1 MNGAVS
7 HAFNDVIFKGLLLM
21 SMGAVLHQTGKING
35 SELGGLYKS
44 MPQTTGLCIVGAAS
58 ISAFPLF
65 SGFVSKSMVM
75 SAAAAEGYWIVWILL
90 LFASAGVFHHAGIK
104 IPYFAFFA
112 HDSGIRTREPPLN
125 MRIAMAMAAILCV
138 VIGCYPAWLYSLL
151 PWEVGYVPYT
161 GSHVLVQVQAP
172 VLLGP
177 GLRLP
182 QPGRALPARA
192 ALGEHRQRLAL
203 PAPRA
208 GGGAPGRRHR
218 GRAGGVRPRTVRARP
233 GSPVLCARP
242 AAQAGRRAGAHLAH
256 RRRRALDPGAAW
268 RLPGHLLR
276 LAAPSAGAAGGIAA
290 MKMNGEFRVPTDRET
305 VWRALNDPEVL
316 KECLPGCR
324 EIEKTSDTE
333 MTATLV
339 LKVGPVKA
347 TFAGGVTLSDLDPP
361 NGYTL
366 SGQGQG
372 GTAGF
377 ASGEARV
384 RLVDEGGETVVQ
396 YDVDA
401 KVGGKLAQ
409 IGSRLIDSTAKKLA
423 RQFFDSLAEKLGGGE
438 EAEAELQPEA
448 AAPAPPEAP
457 AEPAAPAAERPAE
470 DPPAADTPAADAGPP
485 LAPAAKRMGLP
496 TAAWAAAVVAVAVV
510 LILVFTGVI

>member
-1 MNGAVS
+1 
-7 HAFNDVIFKGLLLM
+7 
-21 SMGAVLHQTGKING
+21 
-35 SELGGLYKS
+35 
-44 MPQTTGLCIVGAAS
+44 
-58 ISAFPLF
+58 
-65 SGFVSKSMVM
+65 
-75 SAAAAEGYWIVWILL
+75 
-90 LFASAGVFHHAGIK
+90 
-104 IPYFAFFA
+104 
-112 HDSGIRTREPPLN
+112 
-125 MRIAMAMAAILCV
+125 
-138 VIGCYPAWLYSLL
+138 
-151 PWEVGYVPYT
+151 
-161 GSHVLVQVQAP
+161 
-172 VLLGP
+172 
-177 GLRLP
+177 
-182 QPGRALPARA
+182 
-192 ALGEHRQRLAL
+192 
-203 PAPRA
+203 
-208 GGGAPGRRHR
+208 
-218 GRAGGVRPRTVRARP
+218 
-233 GSPVLCARP
+233 
-242 AAQAGRRAGAHLAH
+242 
-256 RRRRALDPGAAW
+256 
-268 RLPGHLLR
+268 
-276 LAAPSAGAAGGIAA
+276 

-316 KECLPGCR
+316 KECLPGCQ

-438 EAEAELQPEA
+438 EAETEPEA
-448 AAPAPPEAP
+448 TAPAQPEAP
-457 AEPAAPAAERPAE
+457 AEPAAAPAAERPAE

>member
-1 MNGAVS
+1 
-7 HAFNDVIFKGLLLM
+7 
-21 SMGAVLHQTGKING
+21 
-35 SELGGLYKS
+35 
-44 MPQTTGLCIVGAAS
+44 
-58 ISAFPLF
+58 
-65 SGFVSKSMVM
+65 
-75 SAAAAEGYWIVWILL
+75 
-90 LFASAGVFHHAGIK
+90 
-104 IPYFAFFA
+104 
-112 HDSGIRTREPPLN
+112 
-125 MRIAMAMAAILCV
+125 
-138 VIGCYPAWLYSLL
+138 
-151 PWEVGYVPYT
+151 
-161 GSHVLVQVQAP
+161 
-172 VLLGP
+172 
-177 GLRLP
+177 
-182 QPGRALPARA
+182 
-192 ALGEHRQRLAL
+192 
-203 PAPRA
+203 
-208 GGGAPGRRHR
+208 
-218 GRAGGVRPRTVRARP
+218 
-233 GSPVLCARP
+233 
-242 AAQAGRRAGAHLAH
+242 
-256 RRRRALDPGAAW
+256 
-268 RLPGHLLR
+268 
-276 LAAPSAGAAGGIAA
+276 

-316 KECLPGCR
+316 KECLPGCQ

-438 EAEAELQPEA
+438 EAEAKPEPEA

-457 AEPAAPAAERPAE
+457 AEPAAAPAAERPAD
-470 DPPAADTPAADAGPP
+470 DPPAADAGPP